1 MEKFFYKSIL
11 EHTKFEIPKIKWSRF
26 IWNVFYVKNKEE
38 AENYIKEISDK
49 YRDATHNCFAYTYWA
64 NINFDLFW
72 NLEITAEN
80 SKQSDDWE
88 PANTAGKPILAQIQ
102 WQNLHNILIVVTR
115 YFGWTLLWV
124 GWLIQAYSECAKQT
138 ILHSKIEEVELTQ
151 EKTVSF
157 EYENMSLVMNLL
169 NKYNAKIT
177 NEKHWNFAEITFE
190 INKWFINSFGQELT
204 DLSKWKI
211 KVN

>member
-11 EHTKFEIPKIKWSRF
+11 EHTEFEIPKIKWSRF
-26 IWNVFYVKNKEE
+26 IWNVFHIKNKEE
-38 AENYIKEISDK
+38 AENYIRDTSTK
-49 YRDATHNCFAYTYWA
+49 YKDATHNCFAYTYWA

-72 NLEITAEN
+72 NLEITSEN

-157 EYENMSLVMNLL
+157 DYENMSLVMNLL

-177 NEKHWNFAEITFE
+177 TENHWNNAEITFE
-190 INKWFINSFGQELT
+190 INKWFLNSFGTELT
-204 DLSKWKI
+204 DLSKGKI
-211 KVN
+211 KIN

>member
-11 EHTKFEIPKIKWSRF
+11 EHTEFEIPKIKWSRF
-26 IWNVFYVKNKEE
+26 IWNIFHIKNKEE
-38 AENYIKEISDK
+38 AESYIKEVSEK

-72 NLEITAEN
+72 NLEITSEN

-138 ILHSKIEEVELTQ
+138 ILHSKIEEV
-151 EKTVSF
+151 
-157 EYENMSLVMNLL
+157 
-169 NKYNAKIT
+169 
-177 NEKHWNFAEITFE
+177 
-190 INKWFINSFGQELT
+190 
-204 DLSKWKI
+204 
-211 KVN
+211 

>member
-1 MEKFFYKSIL
+1 MEKLFYQSIL
-11 EHTKFEIPKIKWSRF
+11 DHTEFEIPKIKWSRF

-38 AENYIKEISDK
+38 AEKYIKEISDK

-72 NLEITAEN
+72 NLEITVD
-80 SKQSDDWE
+80 SFRQSDDWE

-138 ILHSKIEEVELTQ
+138 ILHSRIDEVELTQ
-151 EKTVSF
+151 QKTISF

-177 NEKHWNFAEITFE
+177 SENHGNIAEITFE
-190 INKWFINSFGQELT
+190 INKWFLNSFSSELT
-204 DLSKWKI
+204 ELSKWKI
-211 KVN
+211 KI

>member
-1 MEKFFYKSIL
+1 MEKLFYKSIL
-11 EHTKFEIPKIKWSRF
+11 NHVEYEIPKIKWSRF
-26 IWNVFYVKNKEE
+26 IWNVFHIKDKEE
-38 AENYIKEISDK
+38 AEKYIQEISNK

-72 NLEITAEN
+72 NLEITAD
-80 SKQSDDWE
+80 SFRQSDDWE

-115 YFGWTLLWV
+115 YFWWTLLWV

-138 ILHSKIEEVELTQ
+138 IIHSKIEEVELTQ
-151 EKTVSF
+151 EKTISF

-169 NKYNAKIT
+169 NKYNAKIVSE
-177 NEKHWNFAEITFE
+177 NHGDVAKITFE
-190 INKWFINSFGQELT
+190 INKWFLNSFSSELT
-204 DLSKWKI
+204 ELSKWKI
-211 KVN
+211 KS

>member
-1 MEKFFYKSIL
+1 MEKLFYHSIL
-11 EHTKFEIPKIKWSRF
+11 NHTEYEIPKIKWSRF
-26 IWNVFYVKNKEE
+26 IWNVFHTKNKEE
-38 AENYIKEISDK
+38 AEKYIQEISTK

-72 NLEITAEN
+72 NLEIT
-80 SKQSDDWE
+80 SDSFRQSDDWE
-88 PANTAGKPILAQIQ
+88 PANTAWKPILAQIQ

-115 YFGWTLLWV
+115 YFGWTLLGVW
-124 GWLIQAYSECAKQT
+124 WLIQAYSECAKQT

-169 NKYNAKIT
+169 NKYNTKIISENHWDTAK
-177 NEKHWNFAEITFE
+177 ITFE
-190 INKWFINSFGQELT
+190 INKWFFNSFSSELT
-204 DLSKWKI
+204 ELSKWKI
-211 KVN
+211 KI

>member
-11 EHTKFEIPKIKWSRF
+11 EHTEFEIPKIKWSRF

-38 AENYIKEISDK
+38 TENYIKEISDK

-177 NEKHWNFAEITFE
+177 NEKHWNFAKITFE

>member
-1 MEKFFYKSIL
+1 MEKLFYQSIL
-11 EHTKFEIPKIKWSRF
+11 EHTEYEIPKIKWSRF
-26 IWNVFYVKNKEE
+26 IWNIFHIKNKEE
-38 AENYIKEISDK
+38 AENFIKETCNK

-72 NLEITAEN
+72 NLEITADN
-80 SKQSDDWE
+80 FRQSDDWE
-88 PANTAGKPILAQIQ
+88 PANTAWKPILAQIQ
-102 WQNLHNILIVVTR
+102 WQKLHNILIVVTR

-124 GWLIQAYSECAKQT
+124 WWLIQAYSECTKQT

-151 EKTVSF
+151 EKTISF

-169 NKYNAKIT
+169 NKYNSKII
-177 NEKHWNFAEITFE
+177 NENHWNFAEITFE
-190 INKWFINSFGQELT
+190 INKWFVNQFWQELT

-211 KVN
+211 KIN

>member
-1 MEKFFYKSIL
+1 MEKLFYKSIL
-11 EHTKFEIPKIKWSRF
+11 NHVEYEIPKIKWSRF
-26 IWNVFYVKNKEE
+26 IWNVFHIKDKEE
-38 AENYIKEISDK
+38 AEKYIQEISNK

-72 NLEITAEN
+72 NLEITAD
-80 SKQSDDWE
+80 SFRQSDDWE

-115 YFGWTLLWV
+115 YFWWTLLWV

-138 ILHSKIEEVELTQ
+138 IIHSKIEEVELTQ
-151 EKTVSF
+151 EKTISF

-169 NKYNAKIT
+169 NKYNAKIVSE
-177 NEKHWNFAEITFE
+177 NHGDVAKITFE
-190 INKWFINSFGQELT
+190 INKWFLNSFSSELT
-204 DLSKWKI
+204 ELSKWKI
-211 KVN
+211 KI

>member
-11 EHTKFEIPKIKWSRF
+11 QHIEYEIPKIKWSMF
-26 IWNVFYVKNKEE
+26 IWNVFHIKNKEE
-38 AENYIKEISDK
+38 AEIFIQEISSK

-88 PANTAGKPILAQIQ
+88 PSNTAWKPILAQIQ

-115 YFGWTLLWV
+115 YFWWTLLWV
-124 GWLIQAYSECAKQT
+124 WWLIQAYSECAKQT
-138 ILHSKIEEVELTQ
+138 IIHSKIEEVGLTQ
-151 EKTVSF
+151 EKTISF

-177 NEKHWNFAEITFE
+177 NENHWNFAEITFE
-190 INKWFINSFGQELT
+190 INKWFINQFWQEIT

-211 KVN
+211 KLN

>member
-11 EHTKFEIPKIKWSRF
+11 QHIEYEIPKIKWSRF
-26 IWNVFYVKNKEE
+26 IWNVFHIKNKEE
-38 AENYIKEISDK
+38 AEIFIQEISSK
-49 YRDATHNCFAYTYWA
+49 YKDATHNCFAYTYWA

-88 PANTAGKPILAQIQ
+88 PSNTAWKPILAQIQ

-115 YFGWTLLWV
+115 YFWWTLLWV

-138 ILHSKIEEVELTQ
+138 IVHSKIEEVELTQ
-151 EKTVSF
+151 EKTISF

-169 NKYNAKIT
+169 NKYNAKII
-177 NEKHWNFAEITFE
+177 NENHWNFAEITFE
-190 INKWFINSFGQELT
+190 INKWFINQFWQEIT

-211 KVN
+211 KLN